1 MSLSTQAVRTVKQ
14 RGRRLQGRYQ
24 LKGIEG
30 EGIAGS
36 RVIAGVKAA
45 AVARTA
51 EERTWANRIEA
62 LRNLMLLS
70 PEPLTITDYGAG
82 KEAALDTGSE
92 PDTQARHTSVRTLSD
107 MTRSSKK
114 PHWARLLFNVV
125 RALQPQTCL
134 EMGACVGISASYQ
147 AAALEL
153 NGAGRLIT
161 LEGAEPLAA
170 RTERTV
176 QELGLSHRVSV
187 RLGQFTDTL
196 PGVLSELA
204 PVDYAFIDGHHTE
217 AATLDYLARILP
229 HVSDEAV
236 LVFDDIDWSP
246 GMKNAWAQIAADPR
260 FALTLDLGT
269 IGFAA
274 VSASSTARQTLKVS
288 YG

>member
-24 LKGIEG
+24 LKGVDG
-30 EGIAGS
+30 EGIAPS
-36 RVIAGVKAA
+36 RVIAGLKAA
-45 AVARTA
+45 TVARTS
-51 EERTWANRIEA
+51 EERAWANRIEA

-70 PEPLTITDYGAG
+70 PEPLAITDYGAG

-92 PDTQARHTSVRTLSD
+92 PGAQVRHTSVRTLSD

-114 PHWARLLFNVV
+114 PHWARLLFHVV

-170 RTERTV
+170 RTERTL
-176 QELGLSHRVSV
+176 QELGLSHRAEV

-196 PGVLSELA
+196 AGVLSELA
-204 PVDYAFIDGHHTE
+204 P
-217 AATLDYLARILP
+217 L
-229 HVSDEAV
+229 
-236 LVFDDIDWSP
+236 
-246 GMKNAWAQIAADPR
+246 
-260 FALTLDLGT
+260 
-269 IGFAA
+269 
-274 VSASSTARQTLKVS
+274 
-288 YG
+288 